1 MASSSGGSTA
11 ELASRLYDECLANFP
26 SDHLFYQQDLLGLG
40 VVDNLAVL
48 LECTQKLVDQKLFR
62 LLQGKNDRLSWK
74 LISREDAEKY
84 VSIYITL
91 FFYFNGWMLM
101 AVCL

>member
-1 MASSSGGSTA
+1 MAASGSGGSTA
-11 ELASRLYDECLANFP
+11 EIASKLYDECFAKFP

-40 VVDNLAVL
+40 LVPKNDLAL
-48 LECTQKLVDQKLFR
+48 LLQCTQWLVDQKLFR

-84 VSIYITL
+84 VS
-91 FFYFNGWMLM
+91 FWRSHSP
-101 AVCL
+101 C